1 MLNIVTKMGLI
12 DKITKT
18 KTVETSKEVSIE
30 KPISLFSKYELEL
43 LLVLI
48 KSSQFRGDELEKV
61 YNLVLKIQ
69 TEYQKYK

>member
-1 MLNIVTKMGLI
+1 MGLI

>member
-1 MLNIVTKMGLI
+1 MGLI
-12 DKITKT
+12 DKIAKGRN
-18 KTVETSKEVSIE
+18 VETSTE

-48 KSSQFRGDELEKV
+48 KSSQFKGEDLEKI

-69 TEYQKYK
+69 SEYQKYK